1 MKIYCP
7 FCHKE
12 EEYFVEKRDVTKYK
26 GVNINTF
33 ENVGVCLNCKNDLY
47 IPELEDE
54 NIQRIN
60 DAYRRSI
67 ELIKPEEIERFRSRS
82 SNCCRRRKLLER

>member
-26 GVNINTF
+26 GVNIQ
-33 ENVGVCLNCKNDLY
+33 K
-47 IPELEDE
+47 
-54 NIQRIN
+54 
-60 DAYRRSI
+60 
-67 ELIKPEEIERFRSRS
+67 
-82 SNCCRRRKLLER
+82 